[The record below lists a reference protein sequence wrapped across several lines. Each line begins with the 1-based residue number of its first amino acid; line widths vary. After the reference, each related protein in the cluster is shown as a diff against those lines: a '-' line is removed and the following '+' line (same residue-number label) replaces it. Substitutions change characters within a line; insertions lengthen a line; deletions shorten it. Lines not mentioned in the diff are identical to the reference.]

1 MLSSLGRGP
10 SASAGCVP
18 RDLTPVGT
26 LVPLVGVWSSLGR
39 GPVASTSCL
48 PLVRTPVG
56 TQVPLVRVVSSL
68 GRGRMVPGPPLV
80 LGLAISLRG
89 PVAVST
95 VVIPLAGSATFL
107 LGWRGSFRELLLER
121 LELLPFL
128 QELREGGRASGL
140 QSSGEWEGAIG
151 LIHIRQ

>member
-26 LVPLVGVWSSLGR
+26 LVPPVGMLSSLGR
-39 GPVASTSCL
+39 GPTASASCL
-48 PLVRTPVG
+48 PLVHTPVG
-56 TQVPLVRVVSSL
+56 TQVPPVRVLSFL
-68 GRGRMVPGPPLV
+68 GRRHTVPGPPLV
-80 LGLAISLRG
+80 LDLAISLRG
-89 PVAVST
+89 PVSVRA

-107 LGWRGSFRELLLER
+107 LGGGRSLGEFL

-128 QELREGGRASGL
+128 QEL
-140 QSSGEWEGAIG
+140 
-151 LIHIRQ
+151 